1 MVFRRQNSLNVVGN
15 CCCVTK
21 TRPGDRK
28 CAVSVGN
35 NSWWPKMV
43 ENACWLS
50 EMGTGTGKS
59 RKWQSGGSGKVIT
72 VKICQKWMLVVEN
85 GWKQSQTTDCC
96 SKTVTGCQ
104 NLFENDLLL
113 LFPVSLS
120 LSVYSD
126 VLFVWNLCISYALA
140 VWVSEFPKKEGSC
153 SETRKQVLLVVLKET
168 GGWSYRQ

>member
-1 MVFRRQNSLNVVGN
+1 MVFKRQNSLNAVGN
-15 CCCVTK
+15 CWCVMK

-28 CAVSVGN
+28 CAVTVGN

-59 RKWQSGGSGKVIT
+59 QKWQSGGMEKVIT

-85 GWKQSQTTDCC
+85 EWKQSQTTDCC
-96 SKTVTGCQ
+96 SKMVTGCQ

-120 LSVYSD
+120 LCLFWCSVCLESLYQ
-126 VLFVWNLCISYALA
+126 LCAGSVSLGISQKGRQLQWDSKTGIAGG
-140 VWVSEFPKKEGSC
+140 VKRDW
-153 SETRKQVLLVVLKET
+153 RLKL
-168 GGWSYRQ
+168 